1 MARRLVLYCTVL
13 ALAASAVL
21 PWMPAP
27 MGLTKLAWMVATTA
41 AWAGLLTLFWK
52 RRWARAALLLMPLVA
67 VMPFCL
73 PGRAID
79 TATLRD
85 DYVRRLVDLEGTAYV
100 WGGESRRGIDCS
112 GLPRRAY
119 RDALLLY
126 GLRHANGRAIRGWA
140 EQWWFDASARALGE
154 GYRNHTTA
162 VNAAGPLSTM
172 EYAAL
177 RPGDMAVTRNGVHV
191 LVYLGDNQWINADP
205 GAGAVV
211 TFDGRTGTSGWRR
224 SLVTA
229 HRWRELQEP

>member
-1 MARRLVLYCTVL
+1 MARRLVIYCTAL
-13 ALAASAVL
+13 ALAASLAL
-21 PWMPAP
+21 PWTMAP
-27 MGLTKLAWMVATTA
+27 MGLTKLAWLVSTIA
-41 AWAGLLTLFWK
+41 AWAGLLALFWK
-52 RRWARAALLLMPLVA
+52 YPWIRRSLLVLTLAAVI
-67 VMPFCL
+67 PFCL
-73 PGRAID
+73 PGRAIA
-79 TATLRD
+79 TATLRH
-85 DYVRRLVDLEGTAYV
+85 DYVRRLVELAGTSYV

-119 RDALLLY
+119 RDALLSY

-140 EQWWFDASARALGE
+140 AHWWFDASARALGE
-154 GYRNHTTA
+154 GYRNNTMA
-162 VNAAGPLSTM
+162 VNAAGTLSTM

-177 RPGDMAVTRNGVHV
+177 RPGDLAVTRNGVHV